1 MKYIYI
7 LNHVINSIYFLYR
20 INGII
25 YMFFLNICIF
35 YHIKLEL
42 ITLYKTKKLTL
53 ASQIFLYSI
62 YLFSVYL
69 LYN

>member
-1 MKYIYI
+1 M
-7 LNHVINSIYFLYR
+7 YR

-25 YMFFLNICIF
+25 YVFLNICIF